1 MDIDWGWI
9 GDHTGTLGDHALIH
23 VRLALLP
30 VLFGLLISL
39 PLGVLCRRW
48 PWMFP
53 PVLTVANILYAIPSL
68 ALYMVFVQY
77 TGLTESTVMIPLTLY
92 SLSVLVPN
100 VVDGLASVSEPVRQA
115 ATAMGFGP
123 LRRLLQVEL
132 PIAVPIVIAGTRVA
146 AVSSIS
152 LVAVGQLIGQGRGQ
166 VHVRVVGAEGEAAG
180 IAFLVHPHDQLVAGA
195 SLLDLQPVQPVGVAA
210 AGPALHRGGRQ
221 RERVVHVLAGFG
233 SGEERRGDLRGAPHV
248 PVSGATT

>member
-9 GDHTGTLGDHALIH
+9 GEHTDSLGEHAVLH
-23 VRLALLP
+23 LRLALLP

-39 PLGVLCRRW
+39 PLGVACRRW
-48 PWMFP
+48 GWLYP
-53 PVLTVANILYAIPSL
+53 PALTLANIMYAIPSL
-68 ALYMVFVQY
+68 ALFMLFIDY
-77 TGLTESTVMIPLTLY
+77 TGLNPSTVMIPLTLY

-100 VVDGLASVSEPVRQA
+100 VVDGLASVSDPVRQA

-152 LVAVGQLIGQGRGQ
+152 LVAVGQLIGQGGLGADIIRGYQ
-166 VHVRVVGAEGEAAG
+166 LQFQTQIVAATALIILLALATDAILVLVQRVLTPWARAR
-180 IAFLVHPHDQLVAGA
+180 GA
-195 SLLDLQPVQPVGVAA
+195 SA
-210 AGPALHRGGRQ
+210 
-221 RERVVHVLAGFG
+221 
-233 SGEERRGDLRGAPHV
+233 
-248 PVSGATT
+248 

>member
-100 VVDGLASVSEPVRQA
+100 VVDGLGSVSEPVRQA

-123 LRRLLQVEL
+123 LRRLVRVEL
-132 PIAVPIVIAGTRVA
+132 PIAVPIVIAGVRVA

-152 LVAVGQLIGQGRGQ
+152 LVAVGQLIGQGGLGYDILRGYQ
-166 VHVRVVGAEGEAAG
+166 LTFQTQMIAASVLIVALALVTDAVLVVVQRLLTPWARAR
-180 IAFLVHPHDQLVAGA
+180 GA
-195 SLLDLQPVQPVGVAA
+195 S
-210 AGPALHRGGRQ
+210 
-221 RERVVHVLAGFG
+221 
-233 SGEERRGDLRGAPHV
+233 
-248 PVSGATT
+248 

>member
-9 GDHTGTLGDHALIH
+9 GDHTDTLSEHALIH
-23 VRLALLP
+23 LRLALLP
-30 VLFGLLISL
+30 VVFGLVISL

-48 PWMFP
+48 GWLYP
-53 PVLTVANILYAIPSL
+53 PTLTIANVLYAIPSL
-68 ALYMVFVQY
+68 ALFMIFIQY
-77 TGLTESTVMIPLTLY
+77 TGLTASTVMIPLTLY

-123 LRRLLQVEL
+123 LRRLMRVEL

-152 LVAVGQLIGQGRGQ
+152 LVAVGQLIGQGGLGYDIIRGY
-166 VHVRVVGAEGEAAG
+166 
-180 IAFLVHPHDQLVAGA
+180 QL
-195 SLLDLQPVQPVGVAA
+195 QFQTQIVAA
-210 AGPALHRGGRQ
+210 TVLIVLLALVTDAILVTVQRLLTPWARARGR
-221 RERVVHVLAGFG
+221 A
-233 SGEERRGDLRGAPHV
+233 S
-248 PVSGATT
+248 

>member
-9 GDHTGTLGDHALIH
+9 GDHTGTLGDHARIH

-100 VVDGLASVSEPVRQA
+100 VVDGLGSVSEPVRQA

-123 LRRLLQVEL
+123 LRRLVRVEL
-132 PIAVPIVIAGTRVA
+132 PIAVPIVIAGVRVA

-152 LVAVGQLIGQGRGQ
+152 LVAVGQLIGQGGLGYDILRGYQ
-166 VHVRVVGAEGEAAG
+166 LTFQTQMIAASVLIVALALVTDAVLVVVQRLLTPWARAR
-180 IAFLVHPHDQLVAGA
+180 GA
-195 SLLDLQPVQPVGVAA
+195 S
-210 AGPALHRGGRQ
+210 
-221 RERVVHVLAGFG
+221 
-233 SGEERRGDLRGAPHV
+233 
-248 PVSGATT
+248 

>member
-9 GDHTGTLGDHALIH
+9 GDHTDTLTEHALLH
-23 VRLALLP
+23 LRLALLP

-48 PWMFP
+48 GWLYP
-53 PVLTVANILYAIPSL
+53 PALTIANVLYAIPSL
-68 ALYMVFVQY
+68 ALFMIFIQY
-77 TGLTESTVMIPLTLY
+77 TGLTPSTVMIPLTLY

-123 LRRLLQVEL
+123 LRRLMRVEL
-132 PIAVPIVIAGTRVA
+132 PIAVPVVMAGTRVA

-152 LVAVGQLIGQGRGQ
+152 LVAVGQLIGQGGLGEDIIRGYQ
-166 VHVRVVGAEGEAAG
+166 LQFQTQIVAATVL
-180 IAFLVHPHDQLVAGA
+180 IILLALVTDTILVTVQRLLTPWARARGA
-195 SLLDLQPVQPVGVAA
+195 S
-210 AGPALHRGGRQ
+210 
-221 RERVVHVLAGFG
+221 
-233 SGEERRGDLRGAPHV
+233 S
-248 PVSGATT
+248 

>member
-9 GDHTGTLGDHALIH
+9 GDHTDTLTEHALIH
-23 VRLALLP
+23 LRLALLP
-30 VLFGLLISL
+30 VVFGLVISL

-48 PWMFP
+48 GWLYP
-53 PVLTVANILYAIPSL
+53 PTLTISNIMYAIPSL
-68 ALYMVFVQY
+68 ALFMIFIQY
-77 TGLTESTVMIPLTLY
+77 TGLTASTVMIPLTLY

-123 LRRLLQVEL
+123 LRRLMRVEL

-152 LVAVGQLIGQGRGQ
+152 LVAVGQLIGQGGLGYDIIRGY
-166 VHVRVVGAEGEAAG
+166 
-180 IAFLVHPHDQLVAGA
+180 QL
-195 SLLDLQPVQPVGVAA
+195 QFQTQIVAA
-210 AGPALHRGGRQ
+210 TVLIVLLALVTDAILVTVQRLLTPWARARGT
-221 RERVVHVLAGFG
+221 
-233 SGEERRGDLRGAPHV
+233 S
-248 PVSGATT
+248 

>member
-9 GDHTGTLGDHALIH
+9 GEHTDSLGEHAVLH
-23 VRLALLP
+23 LRLALLP

-39 PLGVLCRRW
+39 PLGVACRRW
-48 PWMFP
+48 GWLYP
-53 PVLTVANILYAIPSL
+53 PALTVANIMYAIPSL
-68 ALYMVFVQY
+68 ALFMLFIDY
-77 TGLTESTVMIPLTLY
+77 TGLNPSTVMIPLTLY

-100 VVDGLASVSEPVRQA
+100 VVDGLASVSDPVRQA

-152 LVAVGQLIGQGRGQ
+152 LVAVGQLIGQGGLGADIIRGYQ
-166 VHVRVVGAEGEAAG
+166 LQFQTQIVAATALIILLALATDAILVLVQRVLTPWARAR
-180 IAFLVHPHDQLVAGA
+180 GA
-195 SLLDLQPVQPVGVAA
+195 SA
-210 AGPALHRGGRQ
+210 
-221 RERVVHVLAGFG
+221 
-233 SGEERRGDLRGAPHV
+233 
-248 PVSGATT
+248 

>member
-9 GDHTGTLGDHALIH
+9 GEHTDTLSEHALIH
-23 VRLALLP
+23 LRLALLP
-30 VLFGLLISL
+30 VVFGLVISL

-48 PWMFP
+48 GWLYP
-53 PVLTVANILYAIPSL
+53 PTLTISNILYAIPSL
-68 ALYMVFVQY
+68 ALFMLFIDY
-77 TGLTESTVMIPLTLY
+77 TGLTASTVMIPLTLY

-123 LRRLLQVEL
+123 LRRLLRVEL

-152 LVAVGQLIGQGRGQ
+152 LVAVGQLIGQGGLGADIIRGYQ
-166 VHVRVVGAEGEAAG
+166 LQFQTQIVAATVL
-180 IAFLVHPHDQLVAGA
+180 IILLALVTDAILVAVQR
-195 SLLDLQPVQPVGVAA
+195 LLTPWARA
-210 AGPALHRGGRQ
+210 
-221 RERVVHVLAGFG
+221 RET
-233 SGEERRGDLRGAPHV
+233 S
-248 PVSGATT
+248 

>member
-9 GDHTGTLGDHALIH
+9 GEHTDSLGDHALIH
-23 VRLALLP
+23 IRLALLP
-30 VLFGLLISL
+30 VLFGLIISL

-48 PWMFP
+48 RWLFP

-77 TGLTESTVMIPLTLY
+77 TGLTEATVMIPLTLY

-100 VVDGLASVSEPVRQA
+100 VVDGLGSVSEPVRQA

-152 LVAVGQLIGQGRGQ
+152 LVAVGQLIGQGGL
-166 VHVRVVGAEGEAAG
+166 GYD
-180 IAFLVHPHDQLVAGA
+180 I
-195 SLLDLQPVQPVGVAA
+195 
-210 AGPALHRGGRQ
+210 
-221 RERVVHVLAGFG
+221 
-233 SGEERRGDLRGAPHV
+233 LRGYQLTFQTQMIAASVLIVALALVTDAVLVVVQRLLTPWARAR
-248 PVSGATT
+248 GAAS